1 LRDLLQAYCDESRIT
16 IHPFELRMAVPSLKI
31 VQLVPAI
38 LDVSRELLRKT
49 QKQPVAALQGPVA
62 GSADPLAERLAALE
76 ANERR
81 QAELVN
87 QMAQQIATLSE
98 AVTVLHRRL
107 LWATWAVG
115 VALVVVAIVA
125 AVAIAK

>member
-1 LRDLLQAYCDESRIT
+1 
-16 IHPFELRMAVPSLKI
+16 MAVPWLKI

-62 GSADPLAERLAALE
+62 GSADPLAERLASLE

-98 AVTVLHRRL
+98 AVTVLYRRL

-115 VALVVVAIVA
+115 VALVVLAIVA